1 MGGAAICSFSIPLIT
16 IIALFVLNLFLPI
29 VVFIFNLWFLLVLRF
44 CIPPQIQ
51 ASADVDAAL
60 AITPPGVDLDAD
72 FAVEVAGAAQT
83 AAQLSALMQVA
94 MKLRIVEDTGKTDKA
109 PDFAGMGNNA
119 LGPVDQ
125 SFSDAA
131 ALKAASAG
139 DPAPPPPAVGAPLV
153 YEPTV
158 TPAWAPEKAP
168 A

>member
-1 MGGAAICSFSIPLIT
+1 MGGAASCSFSIPLIT

-44 CIPPQIQ
+44 CIPPQIE

-60 AITPPGVDLDAD
+60 AVTPPGVDLDAD
-72 FAVEVAGAAQT
+72 FAVEVSGVAQT
-83 AAQLSALMQVA
+83 AAELSTLMKLA
-94 MKLRIVEDTGKTDKA
+94 MKVRVVQDTGKTDKA
-109 PDFAGMGNNA
+109 PDFGGLGNNA

-139 DPAPPPPAVGAPLV
+139 APLPAPPAVGSPLV
-153 YEPTV
+153 YEPHV
-158 TPAWAPEKAP
+158 TSVWTPDKAP